1 MDEQHDP
8 DAETDEGR
16 RRFLLTT
23 ATAAAGLAV
32 GCGGGSVDPGDAAVD
47 VTPADA
53 TPPDT
58 SPPMDSAPPVDAGPL
73 DDPTELPASASFGLG
88 VASGDVTETTAILWT
103 RYDGDLPLELAV
115 WEMDADV
122 YLRETYAEMATVET
136 GGYVHVDAS
145 GFTGGARYRYAFFE
159 LLEDDVRGARSP
171 VGRFRAAFAVDATE
185 PLLLGAVSCTNNGR
199 DFATI
204 ERAGE
209 RDDLDVFLL
218 VGDTT
223 YNDGAET
230 RTEYQQKWG
239 ENLGTPGYLALRE
252 RVSVLAAWDDHEVVN
267 NWDPE
272 STSPGQIVSAREA
285 MFDSLPLRPDPV
297 APERL
302 WKRMRWGLTADIF
315 VLDSRGERLPSTRR
329 TDDAIYLSREQM
341 DWFKA
346 ELEASP
352 AVFKIILNTV
362 PITEYPLVFDVAIAD
377 RWEGYASQREEILS
391 FIDDGGITG
400 VFWVSGDFH
409 FCSAQRVSTS
419 GAGSSATEVLVGP
432 GAQTAN
438 PAHFALLG
446 GQFDFTSGKNCYST
460 LALDPTTGEVTV
472 SWIDGDGDAFEERV
486 YSLV

>member
-1 MDEQHDP
+1 MDEQNDP
-8 DAETDEGR
+8 SEETDDGR

-32 GCGGGSVDPGDAAVD
+32 GCGGGGLAPGDAAVD
-47 VTPADA
+47 VATADSA
-53 TPPDT
+53 PEDGA
-58 SPPMDSAPPVDAGPL
+58 PPMDAAPPEDAGPL
-73 DDPTELPASASFGLG
+73 EDPTELPVSASFGLG
-88 VASGDVTETTAILWT
+88 IASGDVTPRAAILWT
-103 RYDGDLPLELAV
+103 RYDGDRPLELAV
-115 WEMDADV
+115 WEMDGDV
-122 YLRETYAEMATVET
+122 YLRETFASVATAEA
-136 GGYVHVDAS
+136 GGFVHVDVA
-145 GFTGGARYRYAFFE
+145 GLTGGARYRYAFFE
-159 LLEDDVRGARSP
+159 LLDGDVRGARSP
-171 VGRFRAAFAVDATE
+171 VGRFRAALAPDAME
-185 PLLLGAVSCTNNGR
+185 PLLFGAVSCTNNGR

-204 ERAGE
+204 ERVAE

-230 RTEYQQKWG
+230 RTEYRAKWA
-239 ENLGTPGYLALRE
+239 ENLATPGYLGLRE
-252 RVSVLAAWDDHEVVN
+252 NMSVLAAWDDHEVAN

-285 MFDSLPLRPDPV
+285 MFDCLPLRPDAV

-302 WKRMRWGLTADIF
+302 WKRMSWGQTADIF

-346 ELEASP
+346 ELEAST
-352 AVFKIILNTV
+352 AMFKIVLNTV

-391 FIDDGGITG
+391 FIDDSAITG

-409 FCSAQRVSTS
+409 FCSAQRVSSS
-419 GAGSSATEVLVGP
+419 GAGSEATEVLVGP
-432 GAQTAN
+432 GAQSAN
-438 PAHFALLG
+438 PAHFVLFG
-446 GQFDFTSGKNCYST
+446 SRFDFTSSKNCYST
-460 LALDPTTGEVTV
+460 LALDPATGAVTV
-472 SWIDGDGDAFEERV
+472 RWIDGSGDVFEERS
-486 YSLV
+486 YTIA